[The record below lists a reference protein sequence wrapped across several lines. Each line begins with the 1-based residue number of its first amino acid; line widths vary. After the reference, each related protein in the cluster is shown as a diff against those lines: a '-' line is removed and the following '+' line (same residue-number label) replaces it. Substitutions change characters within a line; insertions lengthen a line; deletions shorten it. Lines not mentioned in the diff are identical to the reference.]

1 MEKHNRL
8 EHRAG
13 ERSHLNLESS
23 LWPECGECT
32 GGHCMSVRLG
42 KGAAGSDS
50 GKTGCCVDPGAGGVE
65 AGVAAMNCPVTRK
78 GQEMLHFFF

>member
-1 MEKHNRL
+1 
-8 EHRAG
+8 
-13 ERSHLNLESS
+13 
-23 LWPECGECT
+23 
-32 GGHCMSVRLG
+32 MSVRLG